1 MSSRKG
7 QVIVRLASEAG
18 ARPVVLGP
26 GALIGRHGLCALRI
40 DDPRISEVHAVLR
53 QRGRRMHMA
62 AIGGVLRVG
71 GAPIRDLQL
80 QPGLRVHLLP
90 GVILEVLTVA
100 RPAEVLALQVGDLP
114 PQELV
119 DGCYSVLRSPLVDLV
134 PGQLAGALV
143 QVIDSG
149 DSWRV
154 LLPGGEA
161 PVLRPGK
168 TFQVRRVP
176 IHALTLPTRSNR
188 AWAAV
193 PGQWRA
199 DPLALRFEAQSEVV
213 HIERATRHDL
223 ALTGRSA
230 ELLRALHHAGG
241 ALSPAALAQALWPE
255 AAARFVVAPQ
265 TARRRLARAV
275 EELRT
280 VLRSHGVRDDLVRDD
295 GVGNVELYLLA
306 QDGLR
311 APDAPDPFDP
321 DGFLDEELVPHDEA
335 EALPWV
341 PLLSLHGGPETSES
355 APPVHAASEGET
367 EELLF
372 SLAPPPAGAPPSLV
386 EASHSVESPDSVG
399 ASAPTP
405 SSQSPASQSPAGRSP
420 ASLNPETP
428 YPETLFSDFGAEA
441 PPDSLGDLEEATQV
455 FPRARLRPQEDP

>member
-1 MSSRKG
+1 MSSRMG

-18 ARPVVLGP
+18 AKPVVLGP
-26 GALIGRHGLCALRI
+26 GALIGRHGLCALRV
-40 DDPRISEVHAVLR
+40 DDPRLSEVHAVLR
-53 QRGRRMHMA
+53 QRGRRMHLA

-80 QPGLRVHLLP
+80 RPGLRVQLLP

-119 DGCYSVLRSPLVDLV
+119 DGCYSVLRSPVVDLV
-134 PGQLAGALV
+134 PGQLAGALA

-188 AWAAV
+188 AWASV

-230 ELLRALHHAGG
+230 ELLRALHGAGG
-241 ALSPAALAQALWPE
+241 TLTPAALAQALWPAE
-255 AAARFVVAPQ
+255 EARFVVAPQ
-265 TARRRLARAV
+265 AVRRRLARAV

-311 APDAPDPFDP
+311 DPSAPEGPDPLDP
-321 DGFLDEELVPHDEA
+321 EGFFDEELFAADEP

-341 PLLSLHGGPETSES
+341 PLLSLHGAPEAEPPAPAPADPGPQTETETESGPE
-355 APPVHAASEGET
+355 PET

-372 SLAPPPAGAPPSLV
+372 SLEPRPEPPARCGPPSAG
-386 EASHSVESPDSVG
+386 EPPFSVRTPAPDLG
-399 ASAPTP
+399 
-405 SSQSPASQSPAGRSP
+405 
-420 ASLNPETP
+420 PEI
-428 YPETLFSDFGAEA
+428 LFSDFGAEA
-441 PPDSLGDLEEATQV
+441 PPDLVDELEEATQV
-455 FPRARLRPQEDP
+455 FPRSRLRPQEDP